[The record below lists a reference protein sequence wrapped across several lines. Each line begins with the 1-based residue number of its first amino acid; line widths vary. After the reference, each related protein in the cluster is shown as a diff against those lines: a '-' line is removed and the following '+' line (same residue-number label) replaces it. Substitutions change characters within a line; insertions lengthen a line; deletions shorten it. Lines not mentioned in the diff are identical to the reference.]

1 MGKDGIREE
10 DILDTRD
17 GLGHGSEEGQKD
29 NS

>member
-1 MGKDGIREE
+1 MGKNGIRE

-17 GLGHGSEEGQKD
+17 GLGYGSEEGQKD